1 MAPSEH
7 FVPPRARTG
16 RAWTVTVLVLLFLLI
31 NYADKTVVGLAAEP
45 IMKDLGLGER
55 QYALVQ
61 SSFYFLFSVSGIVV
75 GFAAAK
81 RRSTRVMVVLALVWG
96 VTALPVAAGLGL
108 AALIASRIALGAA
121 EGPAVPAA
129 THTVYGWFRARDR
142 ALPNAL
148 VHIGPTLGVVASAP
162 LLSWIIADFGY
173 RTAFGVL
180 FALSVVWSAVWLLIA
195 RDGPYARTSAEDRR
209 AASPR
214 EGAAPVPYRVLFLSG
229 TVIGAVLTGFVAFWA
244 TTTALGFLPRY
255 LSSGLGIGR
264 QQAGTLTALPPL
276 LATVVILAMGAVA
289 TRLRRGGMD
298 SRRAYCLPGMALLA
312 VSGATMILFPHTE
325 KGMALVLITVAFGL
339 PSAFYPMI
347 WLLIGE
353 LVPPERRLAVTAAT
367 TAIATSA
374 GVFAPLVMG
383 GFLTADRG
391 YAAGFG
397 VCGGLLLAGAVL
409 GAVLINPARD
419 LRRLTTLAPADES
432 TSPA

>member
-1 MAPSEH
+1 MSGPLA
-7 FVPPRARTG
+7 PPRPSAG
-16 RAWTVTVLVLLFLLI
+16 RAWTVTALVLLFLLI

-45 IMKDLGLGER
+45 IMKDLGLGEEK
-55 QYALVQ
+55 YALVQ
-61 SSFYFLFSVSGIVV
+61 SSFYFLFSVSGIAV

-81 RRSTRVMVVLALVWG
+81 RRTTRVMVVLALIWG
-96 VTALPVAAGLGL
+96 LTALPMAAGLGFG
-108 AALIASRIALGAA
+108 ALLASRITLGAA

-129 THTVYGWFRARDR
+129 THTVYGWFPTRDR

-180 FALSVVWSAVWLLIA
+180 FALSVVWAGAWLLFA
-195 RDGPYARTSAEDRR
+195 NDGPYAKSAVPSVR
-209 AASPR
+209 SN
-214 EGAAPVPYRVLFLSG
+214 PVPYRVFFRSG
-229 TVIGAVLTGFVAFWA
+229 TALGAVLAGFVAFWA

-255 LSSGLGIGR
+255 LASGLGIGH
-264 QQAGTLTALPPL
+264 QQAGTLSALPSL
-276 LATVVILAMGAVA
+276 FATVVIVVMGAVA
-289 TRLRRGGMD
+289 TRCRRRGVS

-312 VSGATMILFPHTE
+312 VSGAAMILFPHTG
-325 KGMALVLITVAFGL
+325 KVAALVLITVAFGL
-339 PSAFYPMI
+339 PSAFYPMV

-367 TAIATSA
+367 TAVATSA

-383 GFLTADRG
+383 GFLTAENG

-397 VCGGLLLAGAVL
+397 VCGALLLVGAVV
-409 GAVLINPARD
+409 GTALINPERD
-419 LRRLTTLAPADES
+419 RRRLPAFAPVAES
-432 TSPA
+432 VA

>member
-1 MAPSEH
+1 MAPSE
-7 FVPPRARTG
+7 PLAPRPG
-16 RAWTVTVLVLLFLLI
+16 RAWTVTALVLLFLLI

-45 IMKDLGLGER
+45 IMKDLGLGEEH
-55 QYALVQ
+55 YALVQ

-81 RRSTRVMVVLALVWG
+81 RRTTRVMAVLALVWG
-96 VTALPVAAGLGL
+96 LTALPMAAGLGFG
-108 AALIASRIALGAA
+108 ALLASRIALGAA

-129 THTVYGWFRARDR
+129 THTVYGWFATRDR

-180 FALSVVWSAVWLLIA
+180 FALSVVWAGAWLLFA
-195 RDGPYARTSAEDRR
+195 NDGPYAKSTVS
-209 AASPR
+209 SGVSR
-214 EGAAPVPYRVLFLSG
+214 EPVPYRVFFRSG
-229 TVIGAVLTGFVAFWA
+229 TVLGAVLAGFVAFWA

-255 LSSGLGIGR
+255 LSSGLGIGP
-264 QQAGTLTALPPL
+264 QQAGTLSALPSL
-276 LATVVILAMGAVA
+276 FATVVILVMGAVS
-289 TRLRRGGMD
+289 TRFRRRGAG

-312 VSGATMILFPHTE
+312 VSGAAMILFPHTE
-325 KGMALVLITVAFGL
+325 KVTAIVLIAIAFGL
-339 PSAFYPMI
+339 PSAFYPMV

-383 GFLTADRG
+383 GFLTARNG

-397 VCGGLLLAGAVL
+397 VCGALLLAGAVV
-409 GAVLINPARD
+409 GTVLINPERD
-419 LRRLTTLAPADES
+419 QRRLPALAPSVVGA
-432 TSPA
+432 A

>member
-1 MAPSEH
+1 MAPPEH
-7 FVPPRARTG
+7 LVPPCPRTG
-16 RAWTVTVLVLLFLLI
+16 RAWSVTVLALFFLLI

-96 VTALPVAAGLGL
+96 VTALPMAAGLGL
-108 AALIASRIALGAA
+108 GALIASRIALGAA

-180 FALSVVWSAVWLLIA
+180 FALSVVWSAVWLLVA
-195 RDGPYARTSAEDRR
+195 REGPYARTAAAER
-209 AASPR
+209 AAPPR
-214 EGAAPVPYRVLFLSG
+214 EGGAPVPYRVLFLSG

-289 TRLRRGGMD
+289 TRLRRRGMD
-298 SRRAYCLPGMALLA
+298 GRRAYCLPGMALLA
-312 VSGATMILFPHTE
+312 VAGITMILFPHTG
-325 KGMALVLITVAFGL
+325 KGAALALITVAFGL

-419 LRRLTTLAPADES
+419 LRRLPAPAPAVES

>member
-1 MAPSEH
+1 MASSE
-7 FVPPRARTG
+7 PLAPRPG
-16 RAWTVTVLVLLFLLI
+16 RAWAVTALVLLFLLI
-31 NYADKTVVGLAAEP
+31 NYADKTVVGLAAVP
-45 IMKDLGLGER
+45 IMKDLGLGEEH
-55 QYALVQ
+55 YALVQ

-81 RRSTRVMVVLALVWG
+81 RRTTRVMAVLALIWG
-96 VTALPVAAGLGL
+96 LTALPMAAGLGFG
-108 AALIASRIALGAA
+108 ALIASRIALGAA

-129 THTVYGWFRARDR
+129 THTVYGWFPTRDR

-180 FALSVVWSAVWLLIA
+180 FALSVVWAGAWLLFA
-195 RDGPYARTSAEDRR
+195 NDGPYSKSAVPSG
-209 AASPR
+209 ASR
-214 EGAAPVPYRVLFLSG
+214 EPVPYRVFFRSG
-229 TVIGAVLTGFVAFWA
+229 TVLGAVLAGFVAFWA

-255 LSSGLGIGR
+255 LSSGLGLGS
-264 QQAGTLTALPPL
+264 QQAGTLSALPSL
-276 LATVVILAMGAVA
+276 LATVVILVMGAVS
-289 TRLRRGGMD
+289 TRFRRRGAG

-312 VSGATMILFPHTE
+312 VSGIAMILFPHTE
-325 KGMALVLITVAFGL
+325 KVTAIVLIAVAFGL
-339 PSAFYPMI
+339 PSAFYPMV

-367 TAIATSA
+367 TAVATSA

-383 GFLTADRG
+383 GFLTARNG

-397 VCGGLLLAGAVL
+397 VCGALLLAGAVV
-409 GAVLINPARD
+409 GTVLINPERD
-419 LRRLTTLAPADES
+419 QRRLPALSRES
-432 TSPA
+432 VSAA